1 MSEHGRLTRAV
12 EMTRL
17 IPPMVRTLLS
27 DIGEVLVAGLYG
39 IRIPLSARLKLSEE
53 VVLDAL
59 WSPVL
64 HDLLCGRATE
74 DEYLDDLL
82 HRTSWPMAR
91 EDVRHIIRRTFDQP
105 VAGMERLVERLL
117 SREYELALV
126 SDHAVEWIEYIFQVH
141 PFLGRFERR
150 FYSFQSGRTK
160 EDPVTFERVLASLG
174 RAPADCV
181 FIDDLERNV
190 ASVSSVGI
198 RSLRFLS
205 AEALSAEL
213 AKLGVRA

>member
-1 MSEHGRLTRAV
+1 
-12 EMTRL
+12 
-17 IPPMVRTLLS
+17 MVRTLLF
-27 DIGEVLVAGLYG
+27 DIGEVLITGLYG
-39 IRIPLSARLKLSEE
+39 IRIPLPARLELSEE
-53 VVLDAL
+53 AVLEAL

-74 DEYLDDLL
+74 EEYLDDLL
-82 HRTSWPMAR
+82 LRTSWPISR
-91 EDVRHIIRRTFDQP
+91 EDLRHLIRQTFDQP
-105 VAGMERLVERLL
+105 VAGMEPLVERLL
-117 SREYELALV
+117 SRDYELALV

-160 EDPVTFERVLASLG
+160 EDPVTFERVLSSLG

-190 ASVSSVGI
+190 ASAQSVGI
-198 RSLRFLS
+198 PSIRFLS
-205 AEALSAEL
+205 ADALRGEL
-213 AKLGVRA
+213 AQRGVRTEDVAKPLRPRGILR